1 MAIREASPLGHRST
15 LPAGGRVPWVCQ
27 GLLVE
32 RLVRPFMVELLA
44 KDVKRPLLR
53 REAARRRAGRLRL
66 QRTMHPLMR
75 TVLRR
80 PTARSARGGPLDSG
94 AMLAP
99 TSDLQKPVGT
109 T

>member
-44 KDVKRPLLR
+44 KDVSSAATIQPPVIQSVALTARTVR
-53 REAARRRAGRLRL
+53 RE
-66 QRTMHPLMR
+66 T
-75 TVLRR
+75 TVL
-80 PTARSARGGPLDSG
+80 A
-94 AMLAP
+94 
-99 TSDLQKPVGT
+99 
-109 T
+109 